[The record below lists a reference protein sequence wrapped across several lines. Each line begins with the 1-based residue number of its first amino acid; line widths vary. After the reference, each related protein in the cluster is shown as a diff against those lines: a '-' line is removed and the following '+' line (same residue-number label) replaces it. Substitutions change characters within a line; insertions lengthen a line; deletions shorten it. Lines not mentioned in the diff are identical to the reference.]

1 MLDDRGARANPST
14 RRATRRRRRRRPVV
28 VVVVVVEND
37 DDDNDDAS
45 ISRSRK
51 LRFLLSGMGCKI
63 SKNSFYHQN
72 PQIQKEMVFRVTG
85 SRL

>member
-14 RRATRRRRRRRPVV
+14 RRPTRRRRRRRPVV

-37 DDDNDDAS
+37 DDDAS

-72 PQIQKEMVFRVTG
+72 PQIQKDMVFRVTE

>member
-14 RRATRRRRRRRPVV
+14 RRATRRRRRRPVV
-28 VVVVVVEND
+28 VVVVDND
-37 DDDNDDAS
+37 DDGNDDAS

-63 SKNSFYHQN
+63 SKNSFYLIKIHK
-72 PQIQKEMVFRVTG
+72 IQKDMVFRVTG

>member
-14 RRATRRRRRRRPVV
+14 RRATRRRRRRP
-28 VVVVVVEND
+28 VVVVVVEN

-63 SKNSFYHQN
+63 SKNSFYQN

>member
-14 RRATRRRRRRRPVV
+14 RRATRRLRRRPVV
-28 VVVVVVEND
+28 VVVVDND
-37 DDDNDDAS
+37 DDGNDDAS

-63 SKNSFYHQN
+63 SKNSFYRQN
-72 PQIQKEMVFRVTG
+72 PQIQKDMVFRVTG